1 MVKVLYVMGLYRSG
15 STILD
20 IVLANH
26 PAMVGVGEL
35 RNLAYHVAG
44 RPETCACGN
53 PVERCSFW
61 RAVQQRWREQAGGDA
76 LARFAALEERF
87 ERIRALPAV
96 FLARVMP
103 SSAFTEYV
111 RLTAT
116 LYEAIAAESGREIV
130 VDSSKYPARALA
142 LLFGAAVD
150 LRIVH
155 LVRDGRAVI
164 WSMRR
169 KESTEMEL
177 AASQVAPHTSRQW
190 LLTNLTS
197 GLVTA
202 LAGERAIRVRYEDFV
217 TNPRE
222 QLSRIGAL
230 AGVDMRD
237 LVRRVLEGDSLDVA
251 HTVAGNRVRM
261 GGRVTL
267 RMDDEWKSRLAPADR
282 EVFWRKAGWLAVRYG
297 YPEQ

>member
-44 RPETCACGN
+44 RAETCACGN
-53 PVERCSFW
+53 PVERCPFW
-61 RAVQQRWREQAGGDA
+61 TAV
-76 LARFAALEERF
+76 LARWERRVGRAAMERLAALEERF
-87 ERIRALPAV
+87 ERIRSFPAV
-96 FLARVMP
+96 FAARVVP
-103 SSAFTEYV
+103 SDGIREYGE
-111 RLTAT
+111 LTAT

-142 LLFGAAVD
+142 LQVAGVVD

-177 AASQVAPHTSRQW
+177 TADRVAPHTSRQW
-190 LLTNLTS
+190 LVTNLSS
-197 GLVTA
+197 GVVAA
-202 LAGERAIRVRYEDFV
+202 LAGEQAIRVRYEDFV

-222 QLSRIGAL
+222 QLTRIGAL
-230 AGVDMRD
+230 AGVDMGGV
-237 LVRRVLEGDSLDVA
+237 VRRVAEGESLDVA

-267 RMDDEWKSRLAPADR
+267 RMDDEWRSRLAPEDR
-282 EVFWRKAGWLAVRYG
+282 ATFWRKAGWLASRYG
-297 YPEQ
+297 YREQ